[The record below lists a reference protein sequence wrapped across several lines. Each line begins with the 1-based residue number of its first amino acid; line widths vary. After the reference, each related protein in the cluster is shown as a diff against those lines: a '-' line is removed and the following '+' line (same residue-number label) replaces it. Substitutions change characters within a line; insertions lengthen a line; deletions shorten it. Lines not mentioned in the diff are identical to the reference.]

1 MSDDEPSKR
10 FLSPE
15 EVDQAVRAMME
26 ILSEKPDLKVAI
38 LGGIALQIYG
48 SSKPTTDVD
57 FVGNWTLGP
66 QKIFEVTGPLSSG
79 GLAYVM
85 ENGIPV
91 DLIVRNDAYQKLYE
105 DALENSVDQ
114 GGVPVVTP
122 EYLTAMKFAAGRPKD
137 LAAVAWLL
145 NQPGLVDAGKVSQ
158 IMFDTLGG
166 EYARNSWEK
175 ALAKLTSSLKHFKKR
190 PKK

>member
-26 ILSEKPDLKVAI
+26 IVSGNPDLKVAI

-57 FVGNWTLGP
+57 FVGNWTLGS
-66 QKIFEVTGPLSSG
+66 QDTFKITGPLSSG

-85 ENGIPV
+85 EGDIPI
-91 DLIVRNDAYQKLYE
+91 DLIIRNDVYRKLYE
-105 DALENSVDQ
+105 AALENANSNLLE
-114 GGVPVVTP
+114 TH
-122 EYLTAMKFAAGRPKD
+122 
-137 LAAVAWLL
+137 LA
-145 NQPGLVDAGKVSQ
+145 LV
-158 IMFDTLGG
+158 
-166 EYARNSWEK
+166 R
-175 ALAKLTSSLKHFKKR
+175 
-190 PKK
+190 

>member
-1 MSDDEPSKR
+1 MSDEDLSKR
-10 FLSPE
+10 FLSPK

-26 ILSEKPDLKVAI
+26 IVSEKPDLKVAI

-57 FVGNWTLGP
+57 FVGNRTLGP
-66 QKIFEVTGPLSSG
+66 QDIFEVTGPLSSG
-79 GLAYVM
+79 GVAYVM
-85 ENGIPV
+85 EGDIPV

-105 DALENSVDQ
+105 AALENAVDY

-122 EYLTAMKFAAGRPKD
+122 EYLAAMKFAAARPKD
-137 LAAVAWLL
+137 LTAVAWLL
-145 NQPGLVDAGKVSQ
+145 NQPGLVDAAKVSK

-175 ALAKLTSSLKHFKKR
+175 ALVKLTTSLKHFKKR
-190 PKK
+190 RKK